1 MSITT
6 RNPTRVAGANV
17 NSGFPNTNELLI
29 NRGGVRT
36 ASCYSGAIAAGVAAA
51 GTGALSSGGSVLVF
65 SGAGRLN
72 TFTAIWPAGVALAGN
87 GEGGCIS
94 GMPIV
99 VYDSAIT
106 ARSGV
111 YTDSTIA
118 ESGRK
123 IMFTW
128 CPPKQLASGVTNE
141 SFAARYLPIPL
152 DIPFF
157 SGLCVFA
164 LSGAPGF
171 SLSYT
176 PEHNPGASGQQQN

>member
-6 RNPTRVAGANV
+6 RNPVRMTGGTI
-17 NSGFPNTNELLI
+17 NSGFPSTGEVPMT
-29 NRGGVRT
+29 RGGQAT
-36 ASCYSGAIAAGVAAA
+36 ATVFSGAIAMGVAAA
-51 GTGALSSGGSVLVF
+51 GAGALSSGGSVLVV

-72 TFTAIWPAGVALAGN
+72 NFTAVWPAGVALAGN
-87 GEGGCIS
+87 GENACIS
-94 GMPIV
+94 GQPIV

-111 YTDSTIA
+111 LTDSTIA

-123 IMFTW
+123 ILFTW

-152 DIPFF
+152 DVPFF
-157 SGLCVFA
+157 SGLCVMA

-171 SLSYT
+171 NLNYT
-176 PEHNPGASGQQQN
+176 PETA

>member
-1 MSITT
+1 MSLTT

-36 ASCYSGAIAAGVAAA
+36 ASCYSGAIAMGVAAMGA
-51 GTGALSSGGSVLVF
+51 GAISSGGSAMVY
-65 SGAGRLN
+65 SGVGRLN
-72 TFTAIWPAGVALAGN
+72 TFTAIFPAGVALAGN
-87 GEGGCIS
+87 GEQGILS
-94 GMPIV
+94 GAPIV

-111 YTDSTIA
+111 FTDATIA

-123 IMFTW
+123 ILFTW
-128 CPPKQLASGVTNE
+128 YPPRVLSGVN
-141 SFAARYLPIPL
+141 AAGPGFSPVAL

-157 SGLCVFA
+157 SGLSVMA
-164 LSGAPGF
+164 ISGSPGF
-171 SLSYT
+171 TLSYT